1 MIDVLHAPVV
11 EQLGRRLWL
20 LQGETGQEFVMDAAH
35 VFVVV
40 KRKKYFPRKESYSSG
55 ENDKRNPP
63 SCPLA
68 VLALL
73 QQTDEGL

>member
-20 LQGETGQEFVMDAAH
+20 LQGETRQEFVMDGVQ

-40 KRKKYFPRKESYSSG
+40 KRKKYFPRKRSTLLEKTTK
-55 ENDKRNPP
+55 EI
-63 SCPLA
+63 PLG
-68 VLALL
+68 VHW
-73 QQTDEGL
+73 QF